1 MRLRYLL
8 VAVGVLVLVP
18 SCAPPGTQ
26 ESAVD
31 CGSSPG
37 ARGRARPGWYTYPWE
52 FFAAATLAEVGGCLE
67 AGARVNARNSWG
79 TTPLHWAAGY
89 SGDPAIIGALLAA
102 TEAEADIRGG
112 RGQTPLHRAV
122 SFSDNPA
129 IIGALLAAGAKV
141 NARDEDGD
149 TPLHLAAK
157 WSDNPAVIEVLLAS
171 GADPSAWDYEGKI
184 PWDYAKDRAELNFG
198 FLLRN

>member
-1 MRLRYLL
+1 MGLRYLL
-8 VAVGVLVLVP
+8 VAVSVLALVP

-37 ARGRARPGWYTYPWE
+37 ARGRPRPGWYTYPWE
-52 FFAAATLAEVGGCLE
+52 FFASATLAEVRGCLE

-89 SGDPAIIGALLAA
+89 SGDPAIITTLLAA
-102 TEAEADIRGG
+102 GAEVNAQDRDGD
-112 RGQTPLHRAV
+112 TPLHFAAR
-122 SFSDNPA
+122 FSDDPA
-129 IIGALLAAGAKV
+129 VLRALLAAGAEV
-141 NARDEDGD
+141 NARDEDGY

>member
-1 MRLRYLL
+1 MGLRYLL
-8 VAVGVLVLVP
+8 VAVGVLALVP

-37 ARGRARPGWYTYPWE
+37 ARGRPRPGWYTYPWE
-52 FFAAATLAEVGGCLE
+52 FFASATLAEVRGCLE

-102 TEAEADIRGG
+102 GAE
-112 RGQTPLHRAV
+112 
-122 SFSDNPA
+122 
-129 IIGALLAAGAKV
+129 V
-141 NARDEDGD
+141 NARDEDGG